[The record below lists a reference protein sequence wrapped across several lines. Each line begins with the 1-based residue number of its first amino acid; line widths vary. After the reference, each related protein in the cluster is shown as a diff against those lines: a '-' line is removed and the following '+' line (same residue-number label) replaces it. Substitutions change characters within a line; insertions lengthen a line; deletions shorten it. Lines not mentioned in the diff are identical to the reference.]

1 MLLQFRQSLE
11 RLERSHFFRFQT
23 LDFFEQKLSIFI
35 RRSKDINLRLRL
47 EFLLVLGIARIDLL
61 LFEAQNEELGWDSIW
76 NRYSGTNGAEK
87 KASFDLVNKVNQ
99 AFVDTVRATG
109 GNNEKRHLLI
119 SGYNTD
125 VDLTCDKLF
134 TMPDDPAGRLAVS
147 MHYYNPSTLTI
158 IDKDVSNRMAST
170 IRHNRAR
177 GSHSIELMMN
187 IVGELKKAGMS
198 DQWIMKEI
206 GMDADELL
214 RFKQLSGLAELFKD
228 REYSKA
234 TEL

>member
-1 MLLQFRQSLE
+1 MKSPVYNIQAIPIEHIHANAYNPNHVAPPDIKLLYA
-11 RLERSHFFRFQT
+11 
-23 LDFFEQKLSIFI
+23 SI
-35 RRSKDINLRLRL
+35 KED
-47 EFLLVLGIARIDLL
+47 
-61 LFEAQNEELGWDSIW
+61 
-76 NRYSGTNGAEK
+76 
-87 KASFDLVNKVNQ
+87 
-99 AFVDTVRATG
+99 
-109 GNNEKRHLLI
+109 
-119 SGYNTD
+119 GY
-125 VDLTCDKLF
+125 
-134 TMPDDPAGRLAVS
+134 TMPIVVYPLGDFEYEIVDGYHRYTTMPLHRDIYEREGGKLPCS
-147 MHYYNPSTLTI
+147 I

-234 TEL
+234 TDV